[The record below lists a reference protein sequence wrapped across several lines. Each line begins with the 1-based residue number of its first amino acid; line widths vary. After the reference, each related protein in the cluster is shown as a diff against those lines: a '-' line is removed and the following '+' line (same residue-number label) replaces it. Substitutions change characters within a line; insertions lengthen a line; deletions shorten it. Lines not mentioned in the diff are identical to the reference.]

1 MSVLSAVTSERLY
14 GMAQTVI
21 VKMTDDLDGADKA
34 TPADETVRFAL
45 DGKGY
50 VIDLTTKHA
59 TELRKA
65 HLSYK

>member
-1 MSVLSAVTSERLY
+1 
-14 GMAQTVI
+14 MAQTVI